1 MVVPWEREGCLGFFV
16 FSSMCSMV
24 SRRVSPTEVLQEQ
37 QLEALQTP
45 DWIQA
50 SATVPITKSC
60 RLSSPGYKST
70 LDNKVER
77 KFGKAAG
84 YAVI

>member
-1 MVVPWEREGCLGFFV
+1 MVVPWDREGCLGFFV

-24 SRRVSPTEVLQEQ
+24 SRRVRPTEVLQEQ

-70 LDNKVER
+70 LTTKWNASLAKLL
-77 KFGKAAG
+77 GML
-84 YAVI
+84 